1 MYTAWSR
8 KALEPE
14 LQRKI
19 PRHVSIIFICIY
31 CVFFGG
37 GGGGVG
43 GRKAEGLVILN
54 SVNILTALRACSTVS
69 QAKGLYLQPGG
80 V

>member
-19 PRHVSIIFICIY
+19 PGHVSIIFICIH

-37 GGGGVG
+37 GGAG

-54 SVNILTALRACSTVS
+54 SVNTLTALRACSTVS
-69 QAKGLYLQPGG
+69 QAKELYLQPGG